1 MADLFEDKAVTPM
14 LIRDEVPP
22 FDDKEYI
29 YELKWDG
36 CRCLAYL
43 DKNSTELKNKRNL
56 RIDPIFPELSQL
68 HMQAKKKCILDGEL
82 IVLINE
88 KPDFEALQRRTIMSN
103 TVKIKLSADEHPAS
117 FIAYD
122 ILYYDNKS
130 VMDLSVIERKK
141 LLDKCLKENERVAIS
156 RYVEENGKA
165 LFDFT
170 TEQGLEGIVAKKK
183 SSLYYP
189 GKRTKDWVKIKNMID
204 DDFVI
209 CGYAGQ
215 ENNMV
220 SVILG
225 QYYKD
230 NLVYKGSVAFGVR
243 GENYKK
249 IKAVKKKNTPPF
261 DKWTEGDNIQWIE
274 PVLVCTVKFMN
285 YTKSGAMRQPVLKGI
300 REDKE
305 PKECSAKVFP
315 D

>member
-1 MADLFEDKAVTPM
+1 MADLFEDKSVTPM

-43 DKNSTELKNKRNL
+43 DKNVTELKNKRNL

-68 HMQAKKKCILDGEL
+68 HKQAKKRCILDGEL
-82 IVLINE
+82 IVLING

-103 TVKIKLSADEHPAS
+103 PVKIKLSADEHPAS

-122 ILYYDNKS
+122 ILYYDDKS
-130 VMDLSVIERKK
+130 VIDLPVTERKK
-141 LLDKCLKENERVAIS
+141 LIDKCLKENERVAIS
-156 RYVEENGKA
+156 RFAEENGKA

-183 SSLYYP
+183 TSLYYP
-189 GKRTKDWVKIKNMID
+189 GKRTKDWVKIKNMLD

-209 CGYAGQ
+209 CGYVGQ

-225 QYYKD
+225 QYHKD
-230 NLVYKGSVAFGVR
+230 KLVYKGSVAFGVR
-243 GENYKK
+243 GENFRKIKTVKK
-249 IKAVKKKNTPPF
+249 ITSSPF
-261 DKWTEGDNIQWIE
+261 NKWDEDGDIQWIE
-274 PVLVCTVKFMN
+274 PKMVCTVKFMN

-300 REDKE
+300 REDKKPE
-305 PKECSAKVFP
+305 ECITKK
-315 D
+315 

>member
-1 MADLFEDKAVTPM
+1 MADLFEDKSVTPM
-14 LIRDEVPP
+14 LIRDEVAP
-22 FDDKEYI
+22 FDDKDYI

-43 DKNSTELKNKRNL
+43 DKNGTELKNKRNL

-68 HMQAKKKCILDGEL
+68 HKQAKKRCVLDGEL
-82 IVLINE
+82 IVLIDG
-88 KPDFEALQRRTIMSN
+88 KPNFEALQRRTIMSN
-103 TVKIKLSADEHPAS
+103 PVKIKLSADEHPAS

-130 VMDLSVIERKK
+130 VTDLPVTERKK
-141 LLDKCLKENERVAIS
+141 LIDKVLKENDRVAIS

-165 LFDFT
+165 LFEFT
-170 TEQGLEGIVAKKK
+170 SDQGLEGIVAKKK

-189 GKRTKDWVKIKNMID
+189 GKRTKDWVKIKNMLD

-209 CGYAGQ
+209 CGYVQQ

-225 QYYKD
+225 QYYND
-230 NLVYKGSVAFGVR
+230 ELVYKGSVAFCVR
-243 GENYKK
+243 GENFKK
-249 IKAVKKKNTPPF
+249 IKTVKKKNTPPLN
-261 DKWTEGDNIQWIE
+261 KWTEEGNIQWIE
-274 PVLVCTVKFMN
+274 PVMVCTVKFMN

-300 REDKE
+300 REDKAPE
-305 PKECSAKVFP
+305 ECVAKNVR
-315 D
+315 

>member
-1 MADLFEDKAVTPM
+1 MGDLFEDKTVTPM

-22 FDDKEYI
+22 FDDKDYI

-43 DKNSTELKNKRNL
+43 DKNGTELKNKRNL

-68 HMQAKKKCILDGEL
+68 HKQAKKRCILDGEL
-82 IVLINE
+82 IVLING
-88 KPDFEALQRRTIMSN
+88 KPDFEALQRRTIMTN
-103 TVKIKLSADEHPAS
+103 PVKIKLSADEHPAS

-122 ILYYDNKS
+122 ILYYDDKS
-130 VMDLSVIERKK
+130 VIDLPVTERKK
-141 LLDKCLKENERVAIS
+141 LIDKVLKENDRVTIS

-165 LFDFT
+165 IFDFT
-170 TEQGLEGIVAKKK
+170 TEQNLEGIVAKKK

-189 GKRTKDWVKIKNMID
+189 GKRTKDWVKIKNMLD

-209 CGYAGQ
+209 CGYVGQ

-225 QYYKD
+225 QYYND
-230 NLVYKGSVAFGVR
+230 ELVYKGSVAFGVR
-243 GENYKK
+243 GENFKR
-249 IKAVKKKNTPPF
+249 IKTVNKRNTPPLN
-261 DKWTEGDNIQWIE
+261 KWTEEGEIQWIE
-274 PVLVCTVKFMN
+274 PVFVCTVKFMN

-300 REDKE
+300 REDKAPE
-305 PKECSAKVFP
+305 ECVAKNM
-315 D
+315 

>member
-1 MADLFEDKAVTPM
+1 M

-36 CRCLAYL
+36 CRCLAYF

-68 HMQAKKKCILDGEL
+68 HKQAKKKCILDGEL
-82 IVLINE
+82 IVLING

-103 TVKIKLSADEHPAS
+103 IVKIKLSADEHPAS

-141 LLDKCLKENERVAIS
+141 LLDKCLQENERVAIS

-261 DKWTEGDNIQWIE
+261 DKWKEGDNIQWIE

-305 PKECSAKVFP
+305 PKECSAKVFL